1 MKIGVDVGGTNTDAV
16 LTDGRQV
23 IAGVKAPTTT
33 DVSSGIVQALQQLL
47 GRAKVGTEAID
58 TVVIGTTHFTNA
70 FVQGKGLG
78 EVAVVRLGAPSTLAL
93 PPLCGWPERL
103 TKCIG
108 DYRQVVGGGHDF
120 DGRPYA
126 PLDER
131 ALRTVAKEIRDRGLR
146 AAAISSVF
154 SPVNQSF
161 EERAAE
167 ILRDE
172 NPDLQIT
179 LSHAIGRIGLL
190 ERENAAVM
198 NASLAEMS
206 RHVVASFRAAL
217 DKLGITVPFY
227 ISQND
232 GTILDA
238 DRVAQFPV
246 LTFAS
251 GPTNSMRGAALLS
264 GLANSIVVDIGG
276 TTSDVGVISNGYPRE
291 SAVAADIGGVRTNF
305 RMPDILSLG
314 LGGGSLVTDDAI
326 GPRSVGHMLQQDAL
340 VFGGSTLTTTDIAVA
355 AGQVDIGDKSLVKH
369 LDKAMVARAIDR
381 IHEML
386 DVAIDRMKTSS
397 APVPVVLVGGGTVL
411 VSRKLRSASEI
422 VIPENAGV
430 ANAMGAA
437 LAQVGG
443 EVDQVMSYRGR
454 KREDVLAEASDLAR
468 KRAVDAGAIASTIA
482 IVDVEE
488 LPLAYV
494 PGEAVRVRIK
504 AVGDLAPQN
513 PKGGKRKAEHAA

>member
-16 LTDGRQV
+16 LTDGKKV
-23 IAGVKAPTTT
+23 IAGVKAPTTE
-33 DVSSGIVQALQQLL
+33 DVSGGIVQALQDLL
-47 GRAKVGTEAID
+47 RKAEVGTEIID

-78 EVAVVRLGAPSTLAL
+78 EVAVVRLGAPSTLSL

-103 TKCIG
+103 TRCIG
-108 DYRQVVGGGHDF
+108 DYRIIVGGGHDF

-154 SPVNQSF
+154 SPVNKSF

-179 LSHAIGRIGLL
+179 LSNAIGRIGLL

-206 RHVVASFRAAL
+206 RHVVQSFRNAL
-217 DKLGITVPFY
+217 DRLGIRVPFY

-264 GLANSIVVDIGG
+264 GLADSIVVDIGG
-276 TTSDVGVISNGYPRE
+276 TTSDIGVIANGYPRE
-291 SAVAADIGGVRTNF
+291 SAVAVDIGGVRTNF

-314 LGGGSLVTDDAI
+314 LGGGSLVVGNVI
-326 GPRSVGHMLQQDAL
+326 GPRSVGHRLHQDAL

-355 AGQVDIGDKSLVKH
+355 AGQVEIGDRDRVRH
-369 LDKAMVARAIDR
+369 LDKQMVAAAMDR
-381 IHEML
+381 LHEML
-386 DVAIDRMKTSS
+386 DEAIDRMKTSA
-397 APVPVVLVGGGTVL
+397 APVPVVLVGGGAVL
-411 VSRKLRSASEI
+411 VSRSLRSASEI
-422 VIPENAGV
+422 VIPEHAGV

-443 EVDQVMSYRGR
+443 EVDHVMSYRGR
-454 KREDVLAEASDLAR
+454 KRDDVLAEASALAR
-468 KRAVDAGAIASTIA
+468 QRAIDAGAVPDTVA
-482 IVDVEE
+482 IVDIEE

-494 PGEAVRVRIK
+494 PGEAVRVRVK
-504 AVGDLAPQN
+504 AVGDLAITT
-513 PKGGKRKAEHAA
+513 RKNRTSENAA

>member
-16 LTDGRQV
+16 LTDGKRV
-23 IAGVKAPTTT
+23 LAGVKAPTTA
-33 DVSSGIVQALQQLL
+33 DVSGGIVQALQALL
-47 GRAKVGTEAID
+47 QKAGVGTDAIA

-70 FVQGKGLG
+70 FVQGNGLG
-78 EVAVVRLGAPSTLAL
+78 RVAVVRLGAPSTMSL

-103 TKCIG
+103 TACIG
-108 DYRQVVGGGHDF
+108 DYRTIVGGGHDF

-131 ALRTVAKEIRDRGLR
+131 ALRTVAKEIKDRGLR

-172 NPDLQIT
+172 NPELQIT

-198 NASLAEMS
+198 NASLTDMS
-206 RHVVASFRAAL
+206 RHVVTSFRTAL
-217 DKLGITVPFY
+217 DKLGIHVPFF

-238 DRVAQFPV
+238 RRVAQFPV

-264 GLANSIVVDIGG
+264 GLENSIVVDIGG

-291 SAVAADIGGVRTNF
+291 SAVAVDIGGVRTNF

-314 LGGGSLVTDDAI
+314 LGGGSLVQEAAI
-326 GPRSVGHMLQQDAL
+326 GPRSVGHRLHQEAL
-340 VFGGSTLTTTDIAVA
+340 VFGGATLTATDIAVA
-355 AGQVDIGDKSLVKH
+355 AGQADIGDAARVRH
-369 LDKAMVARAIDR
+369 LDKAMVERAVDR

-386 DVAIDRMKTSS
+386 DEAIDRMKTS
-397 APVPVVLVGGGTVL
+397 AEPVPVVLVGGGTVL
-411 VSRKLRSASEI
+411 VSRKLRSASDI

-454 KREDVLAEASDLAR
+454 KREDVLEEASDIAR
-468 KRAVDAGAIASTIA
+468 KRAIEAGAVASTVT

-504 AVGDLAPQN
+504 AVGDLEIRN
-513 PKGGKRKAEHAA
+513 KKANAA